1 MSSAFILLSNHLVN
15 RQIDMNAKTV
25 DLDELREVLSDYK
38 PKVIAERTGLSAQT
52 VYNFMNGSEENP
64 SLDTVRKFLSFLNLQ
79 QIAIGTLQI
88 QQLQ

>member
-1 MSSAFILLSNHLVN
+1 MSSAFILLSNQLVN
-15 RQIDMNAKTV
+15 RQTGMNAKTV
-25 DLDELREVLSDYK
+25 NLDELREVLSDYK